1 MRTIN
6 EIIIHCSDTR
16 EGKDFTVKDITSWHK
31 ARGFNTIGYHYVI
44 YRDGSIHVG
53 RPEDE
58 QGAHCKEGGHNRH
71 SIGIC
76 YIGGKTA
83 DGTGYKDTR
92 TPEQKE
98 AMLSLLR
105 QLKARYPH
113 ARVYGHRDFAA
124 RACPCFDARSEYK
137 NLAIGL
143 ILAFAG
149 CILSG
154 CRSHSTTAEEQ
165 ADMSVQQAVSQSAIS
180 SAMDKFYQNI
190 VLNIDSIVFT
200 QLSMPPVPEAGND
213 SSIAQPSAT
222 RSSKPHAVKRQGAS
236 PRYGKVVVSGIN
248 MQAVTSDSCISQ
260 QVNTTD
266 IQQQS
271 TKQWLAKKKEDKKVS
286 AKPWLSLYII
296 VFIII
301 AIAVAVAIA
310 MAKSSPL
317 CAAVRSLLR
326 KVMI

>member
-1 MRTIN
+1 MREIK
-6 EIIIHCSDTR
+6 EIIIHCSDTPAGR
-16 EGKDFTVKDITSWHK
+16 DYTVDDITRWHK
-31 ARGFNTIGYHYVI
+31 ARGFRTIGYHYVI
-44 YRDGSIHVG
+44 YRDGSIHTG
-53 RPEDE
+53 RPESE
-58 QGAHCKEGGHNRH
+58 TGAHCLDGGHNRH

-76 YIGGKTA
+76 YIGGRAA
-83 DGTGYKDTR
+83 DGKGYEDTR

-98 AMLSLLR
+98 ALLSLLR

-180 SAMDKFYQNI
+180 SAIDKFYQNI

-248 MQAVTSDSCISQ
+248 MQAVTSDSCSSQ

-317 CAAVRSLLR
+317 CAAVRSVLR